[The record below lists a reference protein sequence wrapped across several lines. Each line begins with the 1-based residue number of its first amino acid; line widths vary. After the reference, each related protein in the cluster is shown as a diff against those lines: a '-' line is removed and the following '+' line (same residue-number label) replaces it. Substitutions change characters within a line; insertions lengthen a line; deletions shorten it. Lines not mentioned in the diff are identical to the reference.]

1 MTLSARIRLKMIGKK
16 ANPKLKWL
24 GESLLPTRKDR
35 LRSDVTFYRGFC
47 LGNIPVYEKDCV
59 YIRNADSSDPD
70 SPDGCDI
77 AKVLRCYDN
86 GQRYNNNRIEVQ
98 WYSRIGDIRKRQRNV
113 PDNAPP
119 LDMNLDLVKEE
130 RAFDTDVDAESIL
143 SVCHVMEIPH
153 DQSPLEV
160 KKPSNLLERFY
171 ICRFRYTGKGAYL
184 MPLKEEV
191 TEVSRHTS
199 ARRSLVSHLT
209 NLTSPAQSPKRA
221 PGRPRK
227 IQEKENTPRSA
238 KKNAN
243 KLTKE
248 VICISTDEND
258 SEEEKLATPLREK
271 MRHNLLNKKSPLQ
284 DKNRGIL
291 QSKVQNSKRKAESD
305 VDDEAIPRKKF
316 RVEDHQECPV
326 SPLPNKSTPNIR
338 FQLKNFIKETE
349 QTPKEKKAA
358 SEEENSL
365 VISNDN
371 MTSVER
377 KTGSGRRLKFVC
389 YRSLNDGKIDMNGA
403 LTALSPNVKSSRS
416 SHVSSTIKRNTPVKN
431 VAGKPQNITEDSD
444 SDSSPQKVKDIT
456 ATKKKISNYKATP
469 LKEIGKLR
477 ALKDNEISDLLGSDC
492 ENEKGLTSDEE
503 EDTESEHT
511 FKKQKAKSQLDQ
523 EKTESRSKIHS
534 QNNLNV
540 ATTKS
545 TPTKL
550 SQNKSKLFPGI
561 GTRDLISPLLDGRTP
576 KKVKKTRELKVK
588 SKSTVKKRFR
598 CDECNETFTTRT
610 ELLDHEEDHDDFK
623 PLPRTPGRKKKQSKG
638 TPSLKTKKK
647 SSSQTT
653 LVPARSDPVS
663 QPETTLELAR
673 ARLHVSAVPDTLP
686 CRETQ
691 FHDVYS
697 FVEGKLLDGTGGCMY
712 ISGVPGTGKTATVRE
727 TVKLLRECSKD
738 SHLPP
743 FTFLE
748 INAMSLTEPHQLW
761 VQVLKL
767 LTGTKATAEHASS
780 LLEKRFNT
788 PAPRREP
795 TLLLVDEL
803 DLLWTRK
810 QDVMYNLF
818 DWPSRPFSKLIV
830 VAIANTM
837 DLPERV
843 MLTRVSSRLG
853 LTRITFQPYTHT
865 QLQEIV
871 RSRLLGINAFDPDA
885 IQLVARKVA
894 ALSGDARRALDICR
908 RATEIAETTKM
919 PPSPSKSPV
928 KRAALVGMLHVD
940 QAIKEMFTSP
950 KILAIRSCS
959 VMEQYVLK
967 AVVAEFTRSGLEEA
981 VFGRVLE
988 QYISLCRFEGMEP
1001 CNASEI
1007 LSSVNR
1013 LTSQRLVLTEHS
1025 RRDLTLRLR
1034 LNLSPDDVSYALQD
1048 V

>member
-1 MTLSARIRLKMIGKK
+1 MKGMK
-16 ANPKLKWL
+16 ANPKIKWL

-35 LRSDVTFYRGFC
+35 LRSDVMFYGGFC
-47 LGNIPVYEKDCV
+47 LGDIPVYENDCV
-59 YIRNADSSDPD
+59 YIRNADSSNPD

-86 GQRYNNNRIEVQ
+86 GQKRDNNRIVVQ
-98 WYSRIGDIRKRQRNV
+98 WYSRIGDIRKIHRNI

-130 RAFDTDVDAESIL
+130 RAFDSDVDAESIL
-143 SVCHVMEIPH
+143 ALCHVMDIPY

-160 KKPSNLLERFY
+160 KKPSNLLERLY

-199 ARRSLVSHLT
+199 ARRSLVNHLT
-209 NLTSPAQSPKRA
+209 NLSSPAQSPKRGR
-221 PGRPRK
+221 GRPRK

-238 KKNAN
+238 KRNAN
-243 KLTKE
+243 RMMKE
-248 VICISTDEND
+248 VIWVSSDEND
-258 SEEEKLATPLREK
+258 SEEEEKLASPLREK
-271 MRHNLLNKKSPLQ
+271 MRHNLVNKKSPLL
-284 DKNRGIL
+284 DKTRGIL

-316 RVEDHQECPV
+316 RIEDHQECSL
-326 SPLPNKSTPNIR
+326 SPLPNKSTPNKK
-338 FQLKNFIKETE
+338 FELKNFIKQTR
-349 QTPKEKKAA
+349 QTPKEEEAA
-358 SEEENSL
+358 SEEEKSL

-377 KTGSGRRLKFVC
+377 KTGSGRRLKFIC
-389 YRSLNDGKIDMNGA
+389 YRSLNEGKIDKNGTP
-403 LTALSPNVKSSRS
+403 TALSPSVKSSRS
-416 SHVSSTIKRNTPVKN
+416 NHVSSTIKRNTPVKN
-431 VAGKPQNITEDSD
+431 VTGKPQNITQDPD
-444 SDSSPQKVKDIT
+444 SDSSPQKVKAIT
-456 ATKKKISNYKATP
+456 ATKKKMSKSRTTP
-469 LKEIGKLR
+469 LKEIGKVR
-477 ALKDNEISDLLGSDC
+477 ALKDNEISDLLGSDSD
-492 ENEKGLTSDEE
+492 NESGITSGEDE

-511 FKKQKAKSQLDQ
+511 FKKQKAKPQLDQ
-523 EKTESRSKIHS
+523 EKTESRSRIHS
-534 QNNLNV
+534 QNNLTV
-540 ATTKS
+540 ASTKS

-576 KKVKKTRELKVK
+576 KKVKKTREVKVK

-598 CDECNETFTTRT
+598 CDECNETFAKRT

-647 SSSQTT
+647 SSSQIT
-653 LVPARSDPVS
+653 LVPTRSDPVS

-691 FHDVYS
+691 FQDVYS

-727 TVKLLRECSKD
+727 AVKLLRECSKD

-871 RSRLLGINAFDPDA
+871 RSRLIGINAFDPDA

-1025 RRDLTLRLR
+1025 RHDLTLRLR